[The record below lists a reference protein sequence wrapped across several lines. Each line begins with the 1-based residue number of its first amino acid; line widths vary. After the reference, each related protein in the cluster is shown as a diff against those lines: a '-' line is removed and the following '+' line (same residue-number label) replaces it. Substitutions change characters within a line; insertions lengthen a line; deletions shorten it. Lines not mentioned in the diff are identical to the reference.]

1 MLQDPVDKSL
11 MRMEARR
18 FASRCEIQIARI
30 FQTNSLREAVR
41 LANQIQLSYP
51 LSEESVAR
59 EALRNMNLQT
69 GDRLEALIRQQ
80 LQSYAR
86 VEPYLRDK
94 WRRSL
99 MDSWSHLTGSFFHL
113 RAWAHNRLSV
123 IEQQLPE

>member
-1 MLQDPVDKSL
+1 MPQDPVDKSL

-18 FASRCEIQIARI
+18 FASRCESQIARI
-30 FQTNSLREAVR
+30 FQTNSLQEAVR

-69 GDRLEALIRQQ
+69 GDRLEAIIRQQ
-80 LQSYAR
+80 LQGYAR

-99 MDSWSHLTGSFFHL
+99 TDSWSHLTGSFFHL
-113 RAWAHNRLSV
+113 RAWANNRLSV

>member
-1 MLQDPVDKSL
+1 MPQDPVDKSL

-18 FASRCEIQIARI
+18 FASRCESQIARI
-30 FQTNSLREAVR
+30 LQTNSLREAVR

-113 RAWAHNRLSV
+113 RAWANNRLSV

>member
-18 FASRCEIQIARI
+18 FASRCESQIARI
-30 FQTNSLREAVR
+30 LQTNSLREAVR

-59 EALRNMNLQT
+59 EALRDMNLQT

-99 MDSWSHLTGSFFHL
+99 IDSWSHLTGSFFHL
-113 RAWAHNRLSV
+113 RAWANNRLSV

>member
-18 FASRCEIQIARI
+18 FASRCESQIARI
-30 FQTNSLREAVR
+30 LQTNSLREAVR

-113 RAWAHNRLSV
+113 RAWANNRLSA